1 VRVAIKKVPGVE
13 SVDVSLERAVT
24 DIRLAADNSVTLAQL
39 RRIIKA
45 SGFNAADATITAAG
59 TLTDQAGEPAIAIS
73 GANVTWRLLRDP
85 AHAAVF
91 DEARQRAASKAR
103 VEVTG
108 VVAAPRAESEP
119 AQMSL
124 HALTVK

>member
-24 DIRLAADNSVTLAQL
+24 EIRLVADNSVTLAQL

-45 SGFNAADATITAAG
+45 SGFNAADATVTAVG
-59 TLTDQAGEPAIAIS
+59 TLTDQAGEPAITIS

-85 AHAAVF
+85 GHSAVF
-91 DEARQRAASKAR
+91 DEAKQRAASKAR
-103 VEVTG
+103 VEVRG

-124 HALTVK
+124 HALTVR